1 MTNPRILHILR
12 QAVQENRQEKA
23 CLIED
28 VIKVK
33 KLLFGMGDTHH
44 DEFKTDKTAV
54 ELYDLLHE
62 LDHSALRLMQKQY
75 ERRVNEIITSKML
88 VYHEG

>member
-33 KLLFGMGDTHH
+33 KLLYGLGDTWH
-44 DEFKTDKTAV
+44 DEFLTDKTAV
-54 ELYDLLHE
+54 ELYDTLHE
-62 LDHSALRLMQKQY
+62 LDHEALRLAYKGY
-75 ERRVNEIITSKML
+75 EKRVNEIML
-88 VYHEG
+88 TKIPVLL